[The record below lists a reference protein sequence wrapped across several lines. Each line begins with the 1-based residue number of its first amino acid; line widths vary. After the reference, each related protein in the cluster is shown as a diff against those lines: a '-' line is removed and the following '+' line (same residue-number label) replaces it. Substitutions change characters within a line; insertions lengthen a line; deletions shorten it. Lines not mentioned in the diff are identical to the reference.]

1 MEPRQTWTFA
11 RADDRLVLRRQHT
24 DQGLTLVVIASDR
37 PPTTIPFNDLAAL
50 NAFQADMEEV
60 LVHTGWSLV
69 GFEPDRRRR
78 DRRNFP
84 RVENDRRRWW
94 TDPAPEQSE
103 PVAARGG
110 KSRRKK
116 AR

>member
-1 MEPRQTWTFA
+1 MEPRQTWTFG

-37 PPTTIPFNDLAAL
+37 PPVTIPFRDLSAL
-50 NAFQADMEEV
+50 KTFQADMEDV
-60 LVHTGWSLV
+60 LVHTGWSLI
-69 GFEPDRRRR
+69 GFEPDQRRR
-78 DRRNFP
+78 DRRTFP
-84 RVENDRRRWW
+84 RVDNDRRRWW
-94 TDPAPEQSE
+94 TDPAPEQPA

-110 KSRRKK
+110 KSRRRK